1 MINLLVPIIVIII
14 IIYGLY
20 KKVDIFDTF
29 IEGVKEGIEVTIKLF
44 PTIFTM
50 IIAIS
55 MLTNSNII
63 LDISNIIRPIF
74 NKIGFPVETLPLA
87 ILKPI
92 SGSSSLVIL
101 NDILARY
108 GPDSFIG
115 RVASVMQGSTDTT
128 IYIIGLYF
136 ASVGIK
142 KIRYSLL
149 VGLLADLISI
159 ILSVVVVSLLF
170 NYLHIKLISL

>member
-1 MINLLVPIIVIII
+1 MINYIIPLIVVTI
-14 IIYGLY
+14 IIYGIY

-29 IEGVKEGIEVTIKLF
+29 IDGVKEGMKLSINLF

-50 IIAIS
+50 IIAIT
-55 MLTNSNII
+55 LITDSNII
-63 LDISNIIRPIF
+63 NYICNLLKPLFSRIS
-74 NKIGFPVETLPLA
+74 FPTEVLPLA
-87 ILKPI
+87 LLRPI

-101 NDILARY
+101 NDILAKY

-115 RVASVMQGSTDTT
+115 RLSSVMQGSTDTT

-142 KIRYSLL
+142 KIKYSLV
-149 VGLLADLISI
+149 VGLLSDLISVI
-159 ILSVVVVSLLF
+159 ISVLIVS
-170 NYLHIKLISL
+170 